1 MSCRLIA
8 FTASG
13 DEIHG
18 TPCFSCVK
26 PAVFAGYRYIE
37 DRPGTSFLVVEAEG
51 APFALFWNGRPHDL
65 NNPRYPWIIR
75 KELRRRFG
83 Y

>member
-8 FTASG
+8 YDSAG
-13 DEIHG
+13 MEIHG
-18 TPCFSCVK
+18 TPIFSCVK
-26 PAVFAGYRYIE
+26 PAVFAGYRYME
-37 DRPGTSFLVVEAEG
+37 DHPGTRFHVVEADG
-51 APFALFWNGRPHDL
+51 DPVLFWNAHPHDL
-65 NNPRYPWIIR
+65 NMGKYPWTIR